1 MTRRKPQQLPLFE
14 DEEQAPRRQYKFIRT
29 AAYEE
34 AERLVYEE
42 VTSDTATRLLLL
54 AAEGK
59 IDHAEAL
66 QLIRRYA
73 A

>member
-1 MTRRKPQQLPLFE
+1 MPRRKRPQQLPLFE
-14 DEEQAPRRQYKFIRT
+14 VEQPRRSPYRFIRT
-29 AAYEE
+29 ADYVE
-34 AERLVYEE
+34 AERIVYEE

-66 QLIRRYA
+66 QLIRRLA

>member
-1 MTRRKPQQLPLFE
+1 MRYR
-14 DEEQAPRRQYKFIRT
+14 FIRT
-29 AAYEE
+29 AAHVE